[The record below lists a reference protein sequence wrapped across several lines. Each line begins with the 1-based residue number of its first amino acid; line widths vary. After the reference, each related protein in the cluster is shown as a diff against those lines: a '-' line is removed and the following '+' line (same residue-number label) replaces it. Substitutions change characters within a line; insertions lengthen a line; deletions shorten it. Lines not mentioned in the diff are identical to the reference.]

1 VGVIWLEGSQHSE
14 NGGKVMDV
22 LRYIFLIGGG
32 LVILYIATRL
42 VASAV
47 LRTIHDFRKDR

>member
-1 VGVIWLEGSQHSE
+1 
-14 NGGKVMDV
+14 MDV
-22 LRYIFLIGGG
+22 LRYIFLIGMG

-47 LRTIHDFRKDR
+47 LRTIEQHRKDR

>member
-1 VGVIWLEGSQHSE
+1 
-14 NGGKVMDV
+14 MDV
-22 LRYIFLIGGG
+22 FKYILLITIG

-47 LRTIHDFRKDR
+47 LRTINDFRKDR

>member
-1 VGVIWLEGSQHSE
+1 
-14 NGGKVMDV
+14 MDV
-22 LRYIFLIGGG
+22 IKYILLITIG

-47 LRTIHDFRKDR
+47 LRTINDFRKDR